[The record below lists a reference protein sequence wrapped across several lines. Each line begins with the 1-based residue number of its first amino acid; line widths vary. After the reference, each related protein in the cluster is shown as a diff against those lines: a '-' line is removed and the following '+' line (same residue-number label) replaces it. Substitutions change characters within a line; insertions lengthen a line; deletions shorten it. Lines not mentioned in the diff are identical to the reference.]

1 MIDLSFS
8 EIQEKL
14 DSNLRQLPKLKLAV
28 LRNFVLEPIEPYLKY
43 FAILSGWNL
52 ELFWGNYDQILQDS
66 LDDNSSILID
76 DLDFIFVFQKLE
88 TLNPR
93 LINDFTSLSNI
104 EVEEESHLIL
114 ARQKEV
120 FRNISKR
127 TNASIICNYFELPI
141 YPAWGIRDS
150 QIDNGQTESIR
161 KLNKGLREN
170 SREFSNVDF
179 IDFNLICMRLGG
191 YSYYD
196 LRYWQI
202 AKAPYSRE
210 ALKEIACESFKII
223 KARKGKNK
231 KCLILDCDN
240 TLWGGIVGE
249 DGLNGIKLGQNYP
262 GSAFCDFQKGI
273 LQLFNRGVIL
283 ALCSKNNEEDV
294 SKVFRE
300 HPDMILK
307 EKHFAVTQI
316 NWNSKTSNIKKIV
329 ETLNIGIDS
338 VVFADDSEFEINLVR
353 ELLPDVELLH
363 LPVKQ
368 PSLYKDLLNKGAFFE
383 TLVYSLEDKVR
394 GEMYKAEAERKNVKS
409 EFSDITDYLGSLET
423 EVNIKLADKF
433 STPRVAQLTQKTN
446 QFNLTN
452 IRYSE
457 DDIQKFI
464 LSPIV
469 DVFYV
474 QLKDKFGDY
483 GIIGSAIVNH
493 DDVCA
498 EIETFLLSCLAL
510 GREVENVFLHSVILY
525 LKEKGIKKIIGRY
538 LPTIKNRQT
547 ENFYSKFGFEYI
559 SKNENTSEEIYAF
572 NVDSSR
578 DIIFDYF
585 KKINYVTTNLCN
597 VYE

>member
-394 GEMYKAEAERKNVKS
+394 GEMYKAEAERKNVRS

-498 EIETFLLSCLAL
+498 EIETFLLSCRSL
-510 GREVENVFLHSVILY
+510 GREF
-525 LKEKGIKKIIGRY
+525 
-538 LPTIKNRQT
+538 
-547 ENFYSKFGFEYI
+547 
-559 SKNENTSEEIYAF
+559 
-572 NVDSSR
+572 
-578 DIIFDYF
+578 
-585 KKINYVTTNLCN
+585 
-597 VYE
+597 

>member
-1 MIDLSFS
+1 M
-8 EIQEKL
+8 
-14 DSNLRQLPKLKLAV
+14 
-28 LRNFVLEPIEPYLKY
+28 
-43 FAILSGWNL
+43 
-52 ELFWGNYDQILQDS
+52 
-66 LDDNSSILID
+66 
-76 DLDFIFVFQKLE
+76 
-88 TLNPR
+88 
-93 LINDFTSLSNI
+93 
-104 EVEEESHLIL
+104 
-114 ARQKEV
+114 
-120 FRNISKR
+120 
-127 TNASIICNYFELPI
+127 
-141 YPAWGIRDS
+141 
-150 QIDNGQTESIR
+150 
-161 KLNKGLREN
+161 
-170 SREFSNVDF
+170 
-179 IDFNLICMRLGG
+179 
-191 YSYYD
+191 
-196 LRYWQI
+196 
-202 AKAPYSRE
+202 
-210 ALKEIACESFKII
+210 
-223 KARKGKNK
+223 
-231 KCLILDCDN
+231 
-240 TLWGGIVGE
+240 
-249 DGLNGIKLGQNYP
+249 
-262 GSAFCDFQKGI
+262 
-273 LQLFNRGVIL
+273 
-283 ALCSKNNEEDV
+283 
-294 SKVFRE
+294 
-300 HPDMILK
+300 
-307 EKHFAVTQI
+307 
-316 NWNSKTSNIKKIV
+316 
-329 ETLNIGIDS
+329 
-338 VVFADDSEFEINLVR
+338 VFADDSEFEINLVR

-394 GEMYKAEAERKNVKS
+394 GEMYKAEAERKNVRS

-498 EIETFLLSCLAL
+498 EIEIFLLSCRAL

>member
-1 MIDLSFS
+1 MIDLTFA
-8 EIQEKL
+8 EIQEKI
-14 DSNLRQLPKLKLAV
+14 DSISRHLPKLKLAI
-28 LRNFVLEPIEPYLKY
+28 LRNFVLESIEPYLKY
-43 FAILSGWNL
+43 LAILSGWNL

-66 LDDNSSILID
+66 LDDNSSILND

-93 LINDFTSLSNI
+93 LINDFTSLNDA
-104 EVEEESHLIL
+104 EVEEESSLIL

-161 KLNKGLREN
+161 KLNDGLREN
-170 SREFSNVDF
+170 SREFTNVDF
-179 IDFNLICMRLGG
+179 IDFNLICMRLGA

-202 AKAPYSRE
+202 AKAPYSRD

-249 DGLNGIKLGQNYP
+249 DGLSGIKLGQNYP
-262 GSAFCDFQKGI
+262 GSAFCDFQKEI

-300 HPDMILK
+300 HPHMILK
-307 EKHFAVTQI
+307 EKHFAITQI
-316 NWNSKTSNIKKIV
+316 NWNSKASNIEKIV

-368 PSLYKDLLNKGAFFE
+368 PSRYKDLLNKGAFFD
-383 TLVYSLEDKVR
+383 TLVYSLEDKLR
-394 GEMYKAEAERKNVKS
+394 GKMYKAEVERKNVKS

-423 EVNIKLADKF
+423 EVTIKLADKF

-446 QFNLTN
+446 QFNLTTK
-452 IRYSE
+452 RYSE
-457 DDIQKFI
+457 ADIQKFI
-464 LSPIV
+464 TSPIV

-483 GIIGSAIVNH
+483 GIIGSTIVKH
-493 DDVCA
+493 DDVQA
-498 EIETFLLSCLAL
+498 EIDTFLLSCRAL

-525 LKEKGIKKIIGRY
+525 LKEKCIKKIIGRY
-538 LPTIKNRQT
+538 LPTRKNRQT
-547 ENFYSKFGFEYI
+547 EKFYSKFGFEYI
-559 SKNENTSEEIYAF
+559 SKNENTSEEIYTF
-572 NVDSSR
+572 NLDSSR
-578 DIIFDYF
+578 DISFDYF
-585 KKINYVTTNLCN
+585 KKINYVTSNLCD
-597 VYE
+597 V